1 MNEHVGELILERL
14 GVVGRCE
21 VAVVLAPG
29 APGGGEASDGLTGGT
44 LRTELGVAVVVEDR
58 VALVV
63 DLGDAGFA
71 EVLGDDDVGGD
82 L

>member
-1 MNEHVGELILERL
+1 MDEHVGELVLEGL

-29 APGGGEASDGLTGGT
+29 APGGGEAADGLAGGA
-44 LRTELGVAVVVEDR
+44 LRSELGVAVVVEDG